1 MTDPYRKFGRTAAD
15 AILRETA
22 RMPADAREPFLRAAL
37 GALNSRLPDK
47 VAART
52 RAAVAAGTAPPTALR
67 AALSTALAEG
77 LLQKTI
83 QTGLVASG
91 YQDLGISWG
100 DVGKVAG
107 GVLFPPSLLVT
118 TSTGRKITSDVLSKV
133 QDVACKV
140 SSSGV
145 GQLAAGA
152 GAAYGGAPPQAG
164 VQGAQSLSTLTC
176 PPPPPPLPVVG
187 VPASSL
193 IVPALIAGGL
203 ILVAVVATR

>member
-1 MTDPYRKFGRTAAD
+1 MADPYQRFGRTAAD
-15 AILRETA
+15 EILRETA
-22 RMPADAREPFLRAAL
+22 RMPAGVRQQFLRAAL

-52 RAAVAAGTAPPTALR
+52 KAAVAAGAPPSAALR
-67 AALSTALAEG
+67 QALSSALADG

-83 QTGLVASG
+83 QMGLVDSG

-118 TSTGRKITSDVLSKV
+118 TSTGRKITSQVLSKV
-133 QDVACKV
+133 QEAACKV

-164 VQGAQSLSTLTC
+164 IQGAQSLSSLTC
-176 PPPPPPLPVVG
+176 PAPPVLPVVG
-187 VPASSL
+187 VSAQSL
-193 IVPALIAGGL
+193 LVPALVAGG
-203 ILVAVVATR
+203 IVLVALVATR